1 VGDARDTRA
10 PDDRGGHG
18 HGQLR
23 PALIGAGLAIAVV
36 AVLLCVYLRQLLE
49 RRRRKSRLEV
59 LDGAAAGGDIDLA
72 EAAGGD
78 RR

>member
-1 VGDARDTRA
+1 M
-10 PDDRGGHG
+10 
-18 HGQLR
+18 
-23 PALIGAGLAIAVV
+23 V
-36 AVLLCVYLRQLLE
+36 AVLLCVYVRQLLE
-49 RRRRKSRLEV
+49 RRLRKSRLEV